1 MMIGTIGHL
10 ELAGLAATYASTC
23 RTRSISVESKRRLQP
38 WFMVGTDP
46 FFYTRRVQLTT
57 LATRHALPAV
67 YNVRE

>member
-1 MMIGTIGHL
+1 MIGCDICL
-10 ELAGLAATYASTC
+10 DLW
-23 RTRSISVESKRRLQP
+23 TRSISIESKQRLQP